1 MCNVRLDAAWI
12 IAMAACT
19 GCGVHCFWPPSS
31 PVLPHFYRG
40 LLFLLLQVQKLNCNL
55 GCWHY
60 TFAKFGYSHSSSF
73 IPFPRCALSLLSL
86 ALLTW
91 LLCDNSCWKAFNGAR
106 AIRFPSQLSP
116 CPNAPS
122 MALLPGRG
130 WCLPWGLSTKHPGKA
145 DFYNSLNSQRVG
157 LPSIYFSFYPAS
169 KGSPIC
175 RQYLALPDK
184 LHLYRLIQTQAIN
197 TRRLCTDCR
206 HTLSVPLPGPTFL
219 QAFRR
224 IPPGILMLPRG
235 CAVTRLNWDEAW
247 RMWLDLCECWPLSLS
262 ILYLASLSAVI

>member
-1 MCNVRLDAAWI
+1 MEYCNGCMYRLRGTLFVASLFPNSSFLPGSSIPFAA
-12 IAMAACT
+12 
-19 GCGVHCFWPPSS
+19 SS
-31 PVLPHFYRG
+31 EAQLQFRLLTLYICQVWVLQH
-40 LLFLLLQVQKLNCNL
+40 
-55 GCWHY
+55 
-60 TFAKFGYSHSSSF
+60 SHRSSF

-91 LLCDNSCWKAFNGAR
+91 LLCDNSCWKAFSR
-106 AIRFPSQLSP
+106 ATATHFPSQLSP
-116 CPNAPS
+116 CPSAPS
-122 MALLPGRG
+122 MALPPGRG

-206 HTLSVPLPGPTFL
+206 HSLSVPLPGPTFL

-224 IPPGILMLPRG
+224 IRPGILMLPWG
-235 CAVTRLNWDEAW
+235 CAMTRLSWDEAW
-247 RMWLDLCECWPLSLS
+247 KMWLDLCECCHSS
-262 ILYLASLSAVI
+262 GADRSASPFYT